1 MYVFSLKL
9 LLKNTTLSVVQG
21 RIGWDCL
28 GAALSCVSLGSSSRA
43 RGQEK
48 HFQCSQGAERTFTQ
62 GELSSGCRIHSK
74 GNSLT
79 WIPDKEKHFEEH
91 FPPSSAPLK
100 SLAASLATSVQVRCT
115 SVHPLHLKEGT
126 HSIPD
131 VNIQYLWLRI
141 LSNTTMTTHFM
152 APVAVGRH
160 RCVTGIWLLCI
171 ILAT

>member
-74 GNSLT
+74 RNSSM
-79 WIPDKEKHFEEH
+79 WIPDKEKWGTLSFFFCSSEILGCISRHFC
-91 FPPSSAPLK
+91 
-100 SLAASLATSVQVRCT
+100 ASEMH
-115 SVHPLHLKEGT
+115 HPLHLKEGT
-126 HSIPD
+126 HSVPD

>member
-21 RIGWDCL
+21 CIGWDCL

-74 GNSLT
+74 GNSST

-115 SVHPLHLKEGT
+115 ILCTSKREPTPSQMWTYSTSGSEYYQ
-126 HSIPD
+126 IPRWQL
-131 VNIQYLWLRI
+131 ILWLQ
-141 LSNTTMTTHFM
+141 
-152 APVAVGRH
+152 
-160 RCVTGIWLLCI
+160 LL
-171 ILAT
+171 